1 MFQHI
6 LVPTDLTERSI
17 QTTRVAVEMAE
28 RFGATVTVL
37 HVIET
42 IPGATF
48 DELADFYRKL
58 ETDAR
63 ARMAEEVARLEH
75 TGVTVTQQ
83 IIYGRRGREILKF
96 AAEEAVDLI
105 VLASHRLDPSDAD
118 AGTSAISFRVGL
130 LSNCAVL
137 LVK

>member
-17 QTTRVAVEMAE
+17 RTTHVAVEMAD
-28 RFGATVTVL
+28 RFGATVTLL

-48 DELADFYRKL
+48 DELDEFYRKL
-58 ETDAR
+58 EADAR
-63 ARMAEEVARLEH
+63 VKMAEDVARLGH
-75 TGVTVTQQ
+75 TDVKVTQQ

-96 AAEEAVDLI
+96 AAEERVDLI
-105 VLASHRLDPSDAD
+105 VLASHRLDPSDAE
-118 AGTSAISFRVGL
+118 AGTSTISFRVGL